1 MVTSVSAIV
10 LVVALAAAGGQP
22 DTKNVT
28 VSVLSVQAT
37 NEGRSAQRDETATTE
52 SKPKRPA
59 TTPFLQQG
67 FAPGLRDRP
76 KPQKQDNG
84 DRRYFEAGLE
94 SIRDAAATLP
104 YDTYKKIKSESSN
117 IAFGKES
124 QFEINGRYKLRLTP
138 LDRDGQ
144 GRLRIKVSVDEESAR
159 DGNKQTLT
167 VLETT
172 SAIAPNKYLVLGGRL
187 PLDEGQLVIFVGTKP

>member
-1 MVTSVSAIV
+1 VVTSVSAIV
-10 LVVALAAAGGQP
+10 LVVALATAGGQP
-22 DTKNVT
+22 DTEKVT

-37 NEGRSAQRDETATTE
+37 NEGRSAQRDETANVE
-52 SKPKRPA
+52 SKPKRS
-59 TTPFLQQG
+59 TTAPYLQQG
-67 FAPGLRDRP
+67 FAPGLRDKP
-76 KPQKQDNG
+76 KPKKQGNG

-124 QFEINGRYKLRLTP
+124 QFEINGRYTLRLTP
-138 LDRDGQ
+138 LDRDSQ
-144 GRLRIKVSVDEESAR
+144 GRLRIKVSVDEKSVR
-159 DGNKQTLT
+159 DGNQHT
-167 VLETT
+167 VTAVETT

-187 PLDEGQLVIFVGTKP
+187 PLDEGQLVIFVGAKP